1 MKYIRTVFAIL
12 LILTLMLNVKDVFA
26 MDTGF
31 STEPLSEADKNNFLS
46 NANISILD
54 TEPKKEAIECF
65 DVNEEGMI
73 AIGSGGSVEKTIAIY
88 DMAGSFQYGYKFNT
102 YGSFGVEWDKNK
114 IIIYFVRSDVAVA
127 LSSAGEVESILKIL
141 DTSENNSYWNSFVL
155 SPKRTVGRYE
165 YILKNDMGVLNFFTS
180 SYSQLVA
187 IDSAGES
194 NVLYDVNLDQM
205 YKTILIFA
213 AVVLA
218 IGITIFAIV
227 RECIKWNQQRYT
239 EKTDR

>member
-194 NVLYDVNLDQM
+194 NVIYDVNLDQM

>member
-73 AIGSGGSVEKTIAIY
+73 AIGHKASDYKILCIY
-88 DMAGSFQYGYKFNT
+88 THDGAFQYGYKFNCS
-102 YGSFGVEWDKNK
+102 GSFGVEWDGNN
-114 IIIYFVRSDVAVA
+114 INIYFARSDVIVAVNTI
-127 LSSAGEVESILKIL
+127 GEIMDVRKVQNTI
-141 DTSENNSYWNSFVL
+141 DNNSYRNHFIFSNERIVDD
-155 SPKRTVGRYE
+155 TE
-165 YILKNDMGVLNFFTS
+165 YTIRNDMGVFNLFAS

-187 IDSAGES
+187 SKSTGET
-194 NVLYDVNLDQM
+194 NVLYDANLTQYM
-205 YKTILIFA
+205 NTLALFIVVLIFVTF
-213 AVVLA
+213 VVF
-218 IGITIFAIV
+218 GIIWQF
-227 RECIKWNQQRYT
+227 IKLKRNV
-239 EKTDR
+239 

>member
-1 MKYIRTVFAIL
+1 MRCVRCFLVIL
-12 LILTLMLNVKDVFA
+12 LLLLVVNGEEEVLA
-26 MDTGF
+26 MNTGF
-31 STEPLSEADKNNFLS
+31 STEILPDEAKNTFLT
-46 NANISILD
+46 NVNISMLAN
-54 TEPKKEAIECF
+54 EPPKRAIECF

-194 NVLYDVNLDQM
+194 NVIYDVNLDQM